1 MLVRDQKELIKS
13 SSDFR
18 QINVWNEN
26 AVNQN
31 QVVLIRYRCLG
42 EIREDFLS
50 RIESITEAGY
60 IIFEHLYAR
69 FARSSDD
76 DNEDYNPWQSFS
88 DANCDPYL
96 KRIPTQFEKASF
108 CERLKMFDLGND
120 FQNID

>member
-1 MLVRDQKELIKS
+1 LIKS

-42 EIREDFLS
+42 EIREDILS
-50 RIESITEAGY
+50 RIEGFTDAGD
-60 IIFEHLYAR
+60 IIFKHLYAR
-69 FARSSDD
+69 FARFSDD
-76 DNEDYNPWQSFS
+76 EAYNPWESFN

-108 CERLKMFDLGND
+108 CERLKMFDLG